1 MTKLTLQQQLETLS
15 AARYPLHMPGH
26 KRRAL
31 PAPGLGCAA
40 WDMTEIDGAD
50 DLHDADGILA
60 AAMQRTAALYGSR
73 RCWYLV
79 GGSTVGLLAGIR
91 ALAPFGSEVIVARN
105 CHKAVYH
112 ALELGQLTAHYL
124 TPPVDAAFGI
134 YGSVPPAAVAAALD
148 AHPQAR
154 CVILTSPT
162 YEGVVSDIA
171 SIARLC
177 HAHGVPLLV
186 DEAHGAHYLPF
197 AAQYGW
203 QGGAVAAGAD
213 LVVQSAHKTLPSLTQ
228 TAFLQLNGSLA
239 DPAEVERQL
248 DVFETS
254 SPSYPLLVSLDG
266 CTGWLAQ
273 QGCAAFAAWRARLDR
288 FDAAAK
294 KLQNTR
300 ILCCGADAPH
310 PDFFAHDAGKLLLQ
324 IGAAGA
330 AYLRENGFEPEMVCG
345 PNVLAMTSPCDAED
359 ALDRL
364 ADVLAAWDKTAAPPA
379 AAPHILP
386 APGAVRCTIGAA
398 LLRPS
403 RIVPMQSA
411 VGQTAAEYLWAYPPG
426 VPLIAPGEEV
436 TAALAAACEA
446 LEKAGLFLRDAKHAA
461 VEHNAHAVRRFRAPR
476 GDRDGLI
483 RRRIDVHLKLAELH
497 AHEAALA
504 GLRIGRGKCNIVVGI
519 IVGRIVPAERHADEH
534 TRRNEQRAEDKKHLF
549 AFFHHDFSFIIRDR
563 F

>member
-1 MTKLTLQQQLETLS
+1 
-15 AARYPLHMPGH
+15 
-26 KRRAL
+26 
-31 PAPGLGCAA
+31 
-40 WDMTEIDGAD
+40 
-50 DLHDADGILA
+50 
-60 AAMQRTAALYGSR
+60 MQ
-73 RCWYLV
+73 
-79 GGSTVGLLAGIR
+79 
-91 ALAPFGSEVIVARN
+91 
-105 CHKAVYH
+105 
-112 ALELGQLTAHYL
+112 
-124 TPPVDAAFGI
+124 
-134 YGSVPPAAVAAALD
+134 PAAVAAALD

-177 HAHGVPLLV
+177 HARGVPLLV

-228 TAFLQLNGSLA
+228 TALLQLNGSLA
-239 DPAEVERQL
+239 DPAEIERQL

-364 ADVLAAWDKTAAPPA
+364 AEVLAAWDKNAAPPA

-436 TAALAAACEA
+436 TAALAAACEE
-446 LEKAGLFLRDAKHAA
+446 LEKAGTRIKH
-461 VEHNAHAVRRFRAPR
+461 
-476 GDRDGLI
+476 
-483 RRRIDVHLKLAELH
+483 
-497 AHEAALA
+497 
-504 GLRIGRGKCNIVVGI
+504 IGGSG
-519 IVGRIVPAERHADEH
+519 P
-534 TRRNEQRAEDKKHLF
+534 DKI
-549 AFFHHDFSFIIRDR
+549 SVI
-563 F
+563 